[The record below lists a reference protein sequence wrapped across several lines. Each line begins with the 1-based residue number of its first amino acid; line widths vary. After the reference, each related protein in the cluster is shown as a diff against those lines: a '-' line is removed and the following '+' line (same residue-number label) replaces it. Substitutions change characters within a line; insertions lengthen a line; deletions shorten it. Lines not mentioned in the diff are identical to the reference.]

1 MLFRSARKGILGLA
15 ELRRN
20 FYTCRGKKAS
30 EVTFLLDTL
39 PEDAVRCYARLLD
52 DEGLKALLTAYLDE
66 WRQIRPFHS
75 GDDLMNL
82 GIPGGP
88 GMRDLLRTLR
98 AARIDGTVKS
108 LEDERGLI
116 GKLRDDEA
124 KHG

>member
-1 MLFRSARKGILGLA
+1 M
-15 ELRRN
+15 
-20 FYTCRGKKAS
+20 AS
-30 EVTFLLDTL
+30 
-39 PEDAVRCYARLLD
+39 
-52 DEGLKALLTAYLDE
+52 YLNE
-66 WRQIRPFHS
+66 WRNTQPFHS

-88 GMRDLLRTLR
+88 GMRDFLRTLR

-108 LEDERGLI
+108 MDEERGLI